1 MIMALI
7 VTLHSNAVR
16 LLNTMKQK
24 INVEV
29 MEGVYA
35 IHLSSGQIYAVNRA
49 VAVAISYGQIKQE
62 VCISKRC

>member
-1 MIMALI
+1 M
-7 VTLHSNAVR
+7 TLHSNAIR
-16 LLNTMKQK
+16 LFYTMKQK

-29 MEGVYA
+29 MEGGGVYA
-35 IHLSSGQIYAVNRA
+35 IHLSSGQMYAVVRA

>member
-1 MIMALI
+1 MIKALI
-7 VTLHSNAVR
+7 VKLHSNAIR

-24 INVEV
+24 INVKV
-29 MEGVYA
+29 LEGVYA

>member
-1 MIMALI
+1 
-7 VTLHSNAVR
+7 
-16 LLNTMKQK
+16 MKQK